1 MVELEITCI
10 VKNGPLND
18 CTCITS
24 IQSNGIPFTVEEVI
38 SGITKR
44 DTKFYMVNPKDNST
58 SYVIPIPEQSPTY
71 IRTKVNDT
79 PDDNLLQLPE
89 CKK

>member
-10 VKNGPLND
+10 VRNGPPND

-24 IQSNGIPFTVEEVI
+24 IQSNGISFTVKEVI
-38 SGITKR
+38 SGIIKR
-44 DTKFYMVNPKDNST
+44 GTKFYVADPKDLSRV
-58 SYVIPIPEQSPTY
+58 YVIPVPQQNPTY
-71 IRTKVNDT
+71 IRTKPNDT
-79 PDDNLLQLPE
+79 SDDNLLQLPE